1 MAQAWGWA
9 GRPIGAQSA
18 WFLKGKL
25 FCLDKG
31 TLVYGKW
38 FPPTQSYFCVWKTSF
53 FYRTFFPNTTNSLA
67 ICALSPSQHTFVKE
81 KAHKT
86 EVWCFVRFLLH
97 NHICEGN
104 RGVMVNPIR
113 WFGSVAAGRSAG
125 AHGTRLS
132 ARTQAAPNA
141 RIVFVKGPSDAG
153 PGNTTTLRR

>member
-1 MAQAWGWA
+1 MG
-9 GRPIGAQSA
+9 GPTNRSPVS
-18 WFLKGKL
+18 
-25 FCLDKG
+25 
-31 TLVYGKW
+31 LVSEGETVL
-38 FPPTQSYFCVWKTSF
+38 PRQRYFSVWKMVSSYTKLLLCMENEFLLQNIFPLHKKKFGHLCAFSF
-53 FYRTFFPNTTNSLA
+53 ANVCVVR
-67 ICALSPSQHTFVKE
+67 E
-81 KAHKT
+81 KAHKP
-86 EVWCFVRFLLH
+86 EVWRFVRFLLH